1 MKDLCLVREINKKQL
16 SDESNSE
23 LFSRFFVEQ
32 ETEAHFG
39 RPLRIEV
46 EKRAVENIG
55 LPTYP
60 EIEGIKFI
68 KDEISLDWSSE
79 DEYIR
84 KLIGGLI
91 A

>member
-1 MKDLCLVREINKKQL
+1 M
-16 SDESNSE
+16 
-23 LFSRFFVEQ
+23 
-32 ETEAHFG
+32 
-39 RPLRIEV
+39 
-46 EKRAVENIG
+46 ENIG

-68 KDEISLDWSSE
+68 KDEISLDWTSE